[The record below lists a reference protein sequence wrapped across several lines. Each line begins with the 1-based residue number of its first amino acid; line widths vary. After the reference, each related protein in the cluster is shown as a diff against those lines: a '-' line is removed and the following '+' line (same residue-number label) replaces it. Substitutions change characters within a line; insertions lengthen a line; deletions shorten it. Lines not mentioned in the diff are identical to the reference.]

1 MALDN
6 NEDLTVYRVVV
17 NHEEQYSILP
27 DYKENPLGWGDA
39 GKTGSKEECLNYIRE
54 TWTDVRPLDLRK
66 IMEMAEQE
74 HDEPKHDEQEHDEQE
89 HDEQEHD
96 EQDMDEQDLDEQDL
110 DEQDL
115 DEQDLDEQ
123 DLDEQVHNP

>member
-39 GKTGSKEECLNYIRE
+39 GKTGSKEECLIYIKE

-66 IMEMAEQE
+66 IMEMAEHE
-74 HDEPKHDEQEHDEQE
+74 HDEPKHDEQEHDEQ
-89 HDEQEHD
+89 DMD

-110 DEQDL
+110 DEHD
-115 DEQDLDEQ
+115 
-123 DLDEQVHNP
+123 HNP